1 MIRVVLWL
9 AIIYLAWQAYRV
21 LKHGVYFERD
31 DQVKGKQE
39 NPNIDIDEND
49 IQDADFKDIKQ

>member
-9 AIIYLAWQAYRV
+9 IIIFLAWQAYKV
-21 LKHGVYFERD
+21 LKNGAYFERD
-31 DQVKGKQE
+31 NKVEGRQE
-39 NPNIDIDEND
+39 NPHNDIDAND

>member
-9 AIIYLAWQAYRV
+9 VIIYLAWQAYKV
-21 LKHGVYFERD
+21 LKNGAFFERD
-31 DQVKGKQE
+31 NQVKGRQE